1 MARVVQNRGMV
12 LVRWL
17 LALPLVCFVVAIPG
31 GIAVP
36 NPPAPADHRIKTVW
50 VIVMENQDWSSI
62 KGSKFAPYING
73 SLLPQASYTEQYFN
87 PPRIH
92 PSLPNYLWM
101 EAGTNFGIAND
112 RSPLTNSQSTTQ
124 HLVTLLKNAPGGG
137 IEWRAYQEN
146 ISGKECPLSDSYP
159 YAVKHDPF
167 VYFDDVT
174 DGRKP
179 NSAYCIAHVRPFAE
193 LSKDLANHAV
203 ARYNFITPNLC
214 NDMHDSCG
222 PLRNRVAQG
231 DTWLSQHLPEILNSQ
246 AFGDGGA
253 VFLTW
258 DEGDR
263 ADGPI
268 GMIVLSPLAKGK
280 GYSNSMHY
288 DHGALLRTL
297 QEILGVSPY
306 LGNAAVEP
314 DLKDLFSA
322 FP

>member
-12 LVRWL
+12 FARWL
-17 LALPLVCFVVAIPG
+17 LALPLVCLAAIPG
-31 GIAVP
+31 GTAG
-36 NPPAPADHRIKTVW
+36 PPAPADHHIKTVW

-62 KGSKFAPYING
+62 KGSRFAPYINR
-73 SLLPQASYTEQYFN
+73 SLLPRASYTEQYFN
-87 PPRIH
+87 PLRIH

-174 DGRKP
+174 DGRKA
-179 NSAYCIAHVRPFAE
+179 NSVYCTAHVRPFAE

-203 ARYNFITPNLC
+203 ARYNFITP
-214 NDMHDSCG
+214 
-222 PLRNRVAQG
+222 
-231 DTWLSQHLPEILNSQ
+231 
-246 AFGDGGA
+246 
-253 VFLTW
+253 
-258 DEGDR
+258 
-263 ADGPI
+263 
-268 GMIVLSPLAKGK
+268 
-280 GYSNSMHY
+280 
-288 DHGALLRTL
+288 
-297 QEILGVSPY
+297 
-306 LGNAAVEP
+306 
-314 DLKDLFSA
+314 
-322 FP
+322 